1 MPQHRRERRRTSPPL
16 TVARIVPENESRST
30 TMEGAM
36 LRTAAI
42 TAFAVAMGLATGAA
56 VAKDW
61 TTVRIAT
68 EGAYPPWNATD
79 PSGKLIGF
87 EIDLANDLCQRMQV
101 ECTIVAQDWEG
112 IIPAL
117 TAGKYDV
124 IMAGM
129 SITDERKEVINFTD
143 DYAGT
148 PAYFAVVKDSDL
160 AAYEHPLE
168 MANLEEVDAEEQ
180 AAIDSLKEA
189 LDGKTVGVQVA
200 TIHAN
205 FLEEYLGDAIEIR
218 TYDTQENLD
227 LDLQA
232 GRVDAA
238 LASASYWYPLLETE
252 KGADFAL
259 IGPGLDGG
267 PFGWGVGAGIRK
279 EDTDLVEMFNKAI
292 AEAKEDGTINRLA
305 QQWFGFDVVS

>member
-1 MPQHRRERRRTSPPL
+1 M
-16 TVARIVPENESRST
+16 V
-30 TMEGAM
+30 
-36 LRTAAI
+36 RTAAM
-42 TAFAVAMGLATGAA
+42 TALAVTMGLATGAA

-68 EGAYPPWNATD
+68 EGAYPPWNSTD
-79 PSGKLIGF
+79 SSGQLIGF
-87 EIDLANDLCQRMQV
+87 EVDLANDLCERMQV
-101 ECTIVAQDWEG
+101 ECEIVAQDWEG

-129 SITDERKEVINFTD
+129 SITDERMEVISFTD
-143 DYAGT
+143 SYARE
-148 PAYFAVVKDSDL
+148 PNYFAALKDSDL
-160 AAYEHPLE
+160 ASYQTDLDQADLD
-168 MANLEEVDAEEQ
+168 EVDSGEQ
-180 AAIDSLKEA
+180 AAIDDLKQA

-200 TIHAN
+200 TTHAN
-205 FLEEYLGDAIEIR
+205 FLDQYLGDAVDIR
-218 TYDTQENLD
+218 AYDTQENLD

-238 LASASYWYPLLETE
+238 LASAAYWQPLMETE
-252 KGADFAL
+252 KGEDFVL
-259 IGPGLDGG
+259 IGPGFDGG
-267 PFGWGVGAGIRK
+267 PFGKGVGVGVRK

-292 AEAKEDGTINRLA
+292 GEAKADGTINRLA

>member
-1 MPQHRRERRRTSPPL
+1 
-16 TVARIVPENESRST
+16 
-30 TMEGAM
+30 
-36 LRTAAI
+36 
-42 TAFAVAMGLATGAA
+42 MGLATGA

-61 TTVRIAT
+61 TSVRIAT
-68 EGAYPPWNATD
+68 EGAYPPWNSTD
-79 PSGKLIGF
+79 ASGQLIGF

-101 ECTIVAQDWEG
+101 ECEIVAQDWEG

-129 SITDERKEVINFTD
+129 SITDERKEVISFTES
-143 DYAGT
+143 YAGT
-148 PAYFAVVKDSDL
+148 PAYFAVLKDSDL

-168 MANLEEVDAEEQ
+168 MANLDEVDGGEQ
-180 AAIDSLKEA
+180 AAIDDLKTL

-200 TIHAN
+200 TTHAN
-205 FLEEYLGDAIEIR
+205 FLDEYLGDAVDIR
-218 TYDTQENLD
+218 SYDTQENLD

-238 LASASYWYPLLETE
+238 LASASYWQPLLETE
-252 KGADFAL
+252 KGAEFVL

-267 PFGWGVGAGIRK
+267 PFGGGVGGGVRK
-279 EDTDLVEMFNKAI
+279 EDTDLVEMLNKAI
-292 AEAKEDGTINRLA
+292 ADAKADGTINRLA